1 MQIIYRVSLIV
12 LLFAIWMLPP
22 LARAETVMPKHAIAM
37 HGEPKYKEG
46 FIAFDYVNP
55 EAPKS
60 GTLRQGAIG
69 TFDTFNPFALNGIAP
84 GGIGLTYDTLM
95 VQSLDEPFSL
105 YGLVAD
111 KIEMP
116 HDRSW
121 VAFHIN
127 TTAKF
132 SDGTPITA
140 DDVIFSFET
149 LRDKGLPTYRYY
161 YNDVETVK
169 KTSES
174 RVVFRFK
181 KNISNRELPLILGE
195 LPILSKK
202 FWMGKDFSKTILTPP
217 VSSGPYKIKSFEP
230 GRSITYERDGNYWA
244 KDLNV
249 NKGFYNFDAV
259 KYDYYRDATVAT
271 EAFKAGDI
279 DIRIENEAKKWVSFA
294 KEDAVKSGRIKMAN
308 FYHELPSGMQGFV
321 FNLRRPIFADP
332 KVREALNYVFDFN
345 WTNANL
351 FHGLYKRTTSFFD
364 NSPLKAP
371 PLPEKQELKL
381 LIPLKSQLPPRI
393 FTQEF
398 KLPDTQNMRVNYAKA
413 LSLLGNAG
421 WRVHRDGIL
430 RNEKGEPFEFEILLD
445 AASASAWERIT
456 LPFIGQLKRLG
467 IRAKVSVVDVIQY
480 KNRMDNF
487 DYDMI
492 VAVWGQ
498 SLSPGNEQRYFWGS
512 EAADSQGSSN
522 YAGLKNPAVDA
533 LIEKV
538 IAADSNEELLT
549 AVHALDRALLWQYL
563 IIPHWHTPMYRVLYW
578 NKFDMPQARPMKGI
592 NFMSWWMKK

>member
-22 LARAETVMPKHAIAM
+22 LAKAETVVPKHAIAM

-46 FIAFDYVNP
+46 FTAFDYVNS
-55 EAPKS
+55 EAPKG

-127 TTAKF
+127 PAAKF

-161 YNDVETVK
+161 YNDVETVE

-217 VSSGPYKIKSFEP
+217 VSGGPYKIKSFEP
-230 GRSITYERDGNYWA
+230 GRSITYERDENYWA

-249 NKGFYNFDAV
+249 NKGFYNFDTV

-294 KEDAVKSGRIKMAN
+294 KEDAVKDGKIKMAN

-371 PLPEKQELKL
+371 PLPAKQELKL
-381 LIPLKSQLPPRI
+381 LIPLKSQLPPQV

-413 LSLLGNAG
+413 LSLLGKAG

-467 IRAKVSVVDVIQY
+467 IRAKVNVVDVIQY

-538 IAADSNEELLT
+538 IAADSNEGLLT
-549 AVHALDRALLWQYL
+549 AVHALDRVLLWQYL
-563 IIPHWHTPMYRVLYW
+563 IIPHWHTPMHRVLYRD
-578 NKFDMPQARPMKGI
+578 KFDMPQARPMKGI
-592 NFMSWWMKK
+592 NFMSWWMKQ

>member
-12 LLFAIWMLPP
+12 LLFAICMLPP
-22 LARAETVMPKHAIAM
+22 LAKAETVMPKHAVAM

-46 FIAFDYVNP
+46 FTAFDYVNP
-55 EAPKS
+55 EALKG

-95 VQSLDEPFSL
+95 VQSLDESFSL

-127 TTAKF
+127 TSAKF

-149 LRDKGLPTYRYY
+149 LRDKGLSTYRYY
-161 YNDVETVK
+161 YNDVETVE

-217 VSSGPYKIKSFEP
+217 VSGGPYKIKSFEP
-230 GRSITYERDGNYWA
+230 GRSITYERDENYWA

-249 NKGFYNFDAV
+249 NKGLYNFDTV

-294 KEDAVKSGRIKMAN
+294 KEDAVKDGKIKMAN

-345 WTNANL
+345 WTNTNL

-371 PLPEKQELKL
+371 PLPAKQELKL
-381 LIPLKSQLPPRI
+381 LNSLKNQLPPQV

-413 LSLLGNAG
+413 LSLLGKAG
-421 WRVHRDGIL
+421 WRVHQDGIL

-467 IRAKVSVVDVIQY
+467 IRAKVNVVDVIQY

-522 YAGLKNPAVDA
+522 YAGLKSPAVDA

-549 AVHALDRALLWQYL
+549 AVHALDRVLLWQYL
-563 IIPHWHTPMYRVLYW
+563 IIPHWHTPMHRVLYW
-578 NKFDMPQARPMKGI
+578 DKFDMPSARPTKGI
-592 NFMSWWMKK
+592 NFMSWWMKQ

>member
-1 MQIIYRVSLIV
+1 MQIICRISLIV
-12 LLFAIWMLPP
+12 LLCVISMLPS
-22 LARAETVMPKHAIAM
+22 LTGAEMVKQKHAVAM
-37 HGEPKYKEG
+37 HGEPKYKQG
-46 FIAFDYVNP
+46 FAAFDYVNP
-55 EAPKS
+55 DAPK
-60 GTLRQGAIG
+60 GGNLRQGAVG

-121 VAFHIN
+121 VAFQIN
-127 TTAKF
+127 TSAKF

-169 KTSES
+169 KTNDS
-174 RVVFRFK
+174 RVVFQFK

-195 LPILSKK
+195 LPILSKN
-202 FWMGKDFSKTILTPP
+202 FWLGKDFSKTILTPP

-230 GRSITYERDGNYWA
+230 GRSITYERDENYWA

-249 NKGFYNFDAV
+249 NKGLYNFDTV

-271 EAFKAGDI
+271 EAFKADDI

-294 KEDAVKSGRIKMAN
+294 GEDAVKDGRIKMTN

-381 LIPLKSQLPPRI
+381 LTPFKNQLPPRV

-398 KLPDTQNMRVNYAKA
+398 KLPDTQNMRVNFAKA
-413 LSLLGNAG
+413 LSLLGTAG
-421 WRVHRDGIL
+421 WHVHQDGIL
-430 RNEKGEPFEFEILLD
+430 RNGKGEPFEFEILLD

-522 YAGLKNPAVDA
+522 YAGLKNKAIDA

-538 IAADSNEELLT
+538 ITADSNEELLT

-563 IIPHWHTPMYRVLYW
+563 VIPHWHTPMYRVLYW
-578 NKFDMPQARPMKGI
+578 NKFDMPKAQPMKGI

>member
-1 MQIIYRVSLIV
+1 MFCQSVFLSVPVS
-12 LLFAIWMLPP
+12 AQTAKP
-22 LARAETVMPKHAIAM
+22 AHAAAM
-37 HGEPKYKEG
+37 HGEPKYKQG
-46 FIAFDYVNP
+46 FAAFDYVNP
-55 EAPKS
+55 DAAKG

-69 TFDTFNPFALNGIAP
+69 TFDTFNPFALNGIAA

-95 VQSLDEPFSL
+95 VQSLDEPFTL

-127 TTAKF
+127 PAAKF

-169 KTSES
+169 KTSDS
-174 RVVFRFK
+174 RVVFQFK

-195 LPILSKK
+195 LPILSKN
-202 FWMGKDFSKTILTPP
+202 FWLGKDFSKTILTPP
-217 VSSGPYKIKSFEP
+217 LSSGPYKIKTFEP
-230 GRSITYERDGNYWA
+230 GRSITYERDKNYWA

-249 NKGFYNFDAV
+249 NRGLYNFDV
-259 KYDYYRDATVAT
+259 IKYDYYRDATVAT

-279 DIRIENEAKKWVSFA
+279 DIRFENEAKKWAAFA
-294 KEDAVKSGRIKMAN
+294 KEDAVRDGRMKRAE
-308 FYHELPSGMQGFV
+308 FKHELPSGMQGFV
-321 FNLRRPIFADP
+321 FNLRRPIFADA

-351 FHGLYKRTTSFFD
+351 FHGMYNRTTSYFD
-364 NSPLKAP
+364 NSALKAP
-371 PLPEKQELKL
+371 PKPTKQELKL
-381 LIPLKSQLPPRI
+381 LTPLKNQLPPQV

-398 KLPDTQNMRVNYAKA
+398 NLPDTQNMRANYAKA
-413 LSLLGNAG
+413 LALLGSAG
-421 WRVHRDGIL
+421 WRVHRDGVL
-430 RNEKGEPFEFEILLD
+430 RNEKGEPFEFEILID
-445 AASASAWERIT
+445 AASASAWERIA

-467 IRAKVSVVDVIQY
+467 IRAKVNVVDVIQY

-512 EAADSQGSSN
+512 AAADSQGSSN
-522 YAGLKNPAVDA
+522 YAGLKNAGVDA
-533 LIEKV
+533 LIEHV
-538 IAADSNEELLT
+538 IAADSNAGLLT
-549 AVHALDRALLWQYL
+549 AVHALDRVLLWQYL
-563 IIPHWHTPMYRVLYW
+563 VIPHWHTPVHRVVYW
-578 NKFDMPQARPMKGI
+578 DKFGMPKVQPMKGV